1 MLRQYFLRQY
11 FAQALLNKGVL
22 SREQVVCLL
31 ASKDEHQSTIAMRA
45 LSQKVMT
52 AAQIEE
58 ILKREQ
64 APEKFGALAVADG
77 YMTPSQLRSL
87 EEMESNTNLDF
98 SQGMIDEKIVDY
110 RALEALL
117 LEYENNATTIIDN
130 AVQQIAAQ
138 IESFKELE
146 DECALYSGYVD
157 AFLRAM
163 AQFMRTSPVINFSA
177 EPFSGEKG
185 VIVIS
190 QRLTGDVSLTA
201 GIMAEEDV
209 FRQMAQRYSQ
219 EPDIEYTEEIVI
231 DSVAEFLN
239 VTNGLYLINL
249 SNRHYTV
256 DLAPHRV
263 AYNIIPAANK
273 QLVIPINADF
283 GSFQLI
289 LAADEIAF

>member
-31 ASKDEHQSTIAMRA
+31 AGKDEHPSTIAMRA

-52 AAQIEE
+52 AAQIED
-58 ILKREQ
+58 ILKREE
-64 APEKFGALAVADG
+64 APGEFGALAVAAG
-77 YMTPSQLRSL
+77 YMTQSQLRSL

-110 RALEALL
+110 HTLEALL
-117 LEYENNATTIIDN
+117 LEYENNATMIIDN

-138 IESFKELE
+138 IEPFKELE

-163 AQFMRTSPVINFSA
+163 AQFMRTSPIINFSA

-249 SNRHYTV
+249 SNRHYAV
-256 DLAPHRV
+256 DLAPYRV